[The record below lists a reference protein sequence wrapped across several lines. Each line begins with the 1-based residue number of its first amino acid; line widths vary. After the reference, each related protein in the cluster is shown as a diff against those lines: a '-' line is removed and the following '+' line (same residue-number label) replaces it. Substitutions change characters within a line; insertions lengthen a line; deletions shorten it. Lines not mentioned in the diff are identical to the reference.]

1 MKSFNRNDGNV
12 KDQILRYLK
21 AIDVDNLLTIEIDG
35 ISPAFSVTLHFEEF
49 NLTSKKLN
57 LTYDFYSIY
66 VTSSDENWI
75 LQSLSRIKKIQMLMN
90 LEQVDLVKVDDLI
103 NYGMKASGFLETRTD
118 DRINC
123 YDIFITFDDIEV
135 ATTVTKSNLK
145 STVSSRSYVQMRV
158 TDSVEEDFKEF
169 ENLVLSSLAAD

>member
-1 MKSFNRNDGNV
+1 MKSFNRNDKNV
-12 KDQILRYLK
+12 KDQILHYLQ
-21 AIDVDNLLTIEIDG
+21 AIDVDNLLTIEIGG
-35 ISPAFSVTLHFEEF
+35 ISPALSVTLSFKEF

-57 LTYDFYSIY
+57 TTYDFYSIY

-75 LQSLSRIKKIQMLMN
+75 RQSLSRIKKIQTLMN

-118 DRINC
+118 DRMNH
-123 YDIFITFDDIEV
+123 YEIFINFDDVEIA
-135 ATTVTKSNLK
+135 ATVVKSNLK

-158 TDSVEEDFKEF
+158 TDTVEEDLKEF
-169 ENLVLSSLAAD
+169 ENLVLSAKLSE

>member
-1 MKSFNRNDGNV
+1 MKSFNRNDRNV
-12 KDQILRYLK
+12 KDQILHYLQ
-21 AIDVDNLLTIEIDG
+21 AIDVENFLTIEIDG

-103 NYGMKASGFLETRTD
+103 N
-118 DRINC
+118 C
-123 YDIFITFDDIEV
+123 
-135 ATTVTKSNLK
+135 
-145 STVSSRSYVQMRV
+145 
-158 TDSVEEDFKEF
+158 
-169 ENLVLSSLAAD
+169 

>member
-35 ISPAFSVTLHFEEF
+35 ISPAFSVTLSFKEF
-49 NLTSKKLN
+49 NLTSKKLD
-57 LTYDFYSIY
+57 LVFDVYSIY
-66 VTSSDENWI
+66 ITESDESWI
-75 LQSLSRIKKIQMLMN
+75 RQSINRIKKIQKLLS
-90 LEQVDLVKVDDLI
+90 LEQVDLVKVDDLL
-103 NYGMKASGFLETRTD
+103 NHGTKASGFLETRTD
-118 DRINC
+118 DRMNR

-169 ENLVLSSLAAD
+169 EKLVLSALVVD